1 MPANLKTLATVQPR
15 SGAYG
20 TQVAAEPGKL
30 YVLFY
35 CLGGKLVVDIE
46 GIAALPFTCSDTEVV
61 PYGNEIEITQ
71 TGPIKVTITP
81 DDGRIVWT
89 MSIAE

>member
-1 MPANLKTLATVQPR
+1 MQPR
-15 SGAYG
+15 SGAYS
-20 TQVAAEPGKL
+20 TQVTAEPGKL

-46 GIAALPFTCSDTEVV
+46 QIAALPFTCSDTEIV
-61 PYGNEIEITQ
+61 PYGNQIEITNS
-71 TGPIKVTITP
+71 GPVKVTIKP
-81 DDGRIVWT
+81 DDGRTVWT